1 MKKLEDSQKEIFDKI
16 KDKIILKNDTSELNI
31 FKYLSNSNKFSFAQ
45 MQYILNKKNL
55 INYIF
60 LNLKNFFSF

>member
-31 FKYLSNSNKFSFAQ
+31 FKYLSNSNKFSFLQ
-45 MQYILNKKNL
+45 
-55 INYIF
+55 
-60 LNLKNFFSF
+60 